1 MKPDEKNQRRRERVR
16 LELPVRVLVR
26 EGPAEEW
33 AEVTRVLD
41 LTPFGA
47 RFSLARPVD
56 RGRLVHLTLP
66 MPRQLRCFDHIED
79 QYRVWALIRRISV
92 GPAHSTTGLPRFE
105 LGVAFVGKRPPGSF
119 TANPATRYEIAASTP
134 SEDLWR
140 VSEQALTPYT
150 PVQRET
156 RLSVPVEVII
166 ELLDERGQI
175 EASEQTVT
183 ENISRHGAAVF
194 TTLAV
199 ARGRFVRVRSARYT
213 LAVLATVRG
222 TRAGAGGIP
231 RLHLEFLDREWP
243 LELST

>member
-1 MKPDEKNQRRRERVR
+1 MKADGKNLRQRERVR
-16 LELPVRVLVR
+16 LELPARVTVR

-33 AEVTRVLD
+33 TEVTRVLD

-66 MPRQLRCFDHIED
+66 MPRQLRCFDHVED
-79 QYRVWALIRRISV
+79 QYRVWALVRRISV
-92 GPAHSTTGLPRFE
+92 MPPPDAASLPRFA
-105 LGVAFVGKRPPGSF
+105 LGVAFVGKRPPASF
-119 TANPATRYEIAASTP
+119 IANPATLYEIAASTP

-140 VSEQALTPYT
+140 VSEQALAPSA
-150 PVQRET
+150 PAERET
-156 RLSVPVEVII
+156 RLSLPVEVII
-166 ELLDERGQI
+166 EVLDERGQI

-183 ENISRHGAAVF
+183 ENISRHGTSVF
-194 TTLAV
+194 TTLTV

-213 LAVLATVRG
+213 LAVLAIVRG
-222 TRAGAGGIP
+222 CRMGTDSIP

-243 LELST
+243 LDLIT